1 MAGGEEPLVFAFIML
16 WRGKEDSPQP
26 IAGQDEKGQ
35 PFGQL
40 AAEERLTRAWQAA
53 HHYKRRL
60 YLGLGQV
67 VVKALPQSC
76 HIFSQG
82 TCHNRSIITMTQRMC
97 QDAGATASLDI
108 IACTALDNAASLPI
122 ERLSAVVVTPGLA
135 PLIRVPGCRFL
146 WLPDLSLNPEFRDV
160 NQCVYQP
167 SVFRPSLM
175 RKGEDEGRL

>member
-35 PFGQL
+35 PFGQP
-40 AAEERLTRAWQAA
+40 AAEERLARAWQAA

-76 HIFSQG
+76 HIFSQAI
-82 TCHNRSIITMTQRMC
+82 CHNRTIITMTQRMC

-108 IACTALDNAASLPI
+108 ISRVAPDDACLP
-122 ERLSAVVVTPGLA
+122 S
-135 PLIRVPGCRFL
+135 
-146 WLPDLSLNPEFRDV
+146 D
-160 NQCVYQP
+160 
-167 SVFRPSLM
+167 
-175 RKGEDEGRL
+175 GEA

>member
-35 PFGQL
+35 PFGQP
-40 AAEERLTRAWQAA
+40 AAEERLARAWQAA

-97 QDAGATASLDI
+97 QDAGPTGSLDI
-108 IACTALDNAASLPI
+108 ISPRTSLPRRELALDVVERARMRQGGFMILRCEPLEGRRTSACTTRVGFPAQLPSE
-122 ERLSAVVVTPGLA
+122 ERGDWSP
-135 PLIRVPGCRFL
+135 RF
-146 WLPDLSLNPEFRDV
+146 P
-160 NQCVYQP
+160 
-167 SVFRPSLM
+167 
-175 RKGEDEGRL
+175 

>member
-97 QDAGATASLDI
+97 QDARATATLDI
-108 IACTALDNAASLPI
+108 ISRVALDNACLPSDG
-122 ERLSAVVVTPGLA
+122 EAQCCSGDARPRPTDKST
-135 PLIRVPGCRFL
+135 
-146 WLPDLSLNPEFRDV
+146 WLQILV
-160 NQCVYQP
+160 AA
-167 SVFRPSLM
+167 
-175 RKGEDEGRL
+175 